1 MRRRTVLMRCCE
13 HCHCSSMQTVF
24 DSNWAPLASVSRS
37 SLGLADFSVSAS
49 PSRSLCGDID
59 LVAALRATK
68 RLKTTL
74 DTTRYVSA
82 RLSFP
87 EFVNRRTTCPR
98 NSGTNDIGLE
108 TRHTSPTALEER
120 NGPCSRNLRGRVYG
134 LAQTVNGELRG
145 LLMVVIVVS
154 LLSLVTSFLSPCRS
168 PSRAPHRLVA
178 ASTSPNLTTVALLRS
193 FERSS
198 A

>member
-1 MRRRTVLMRCCE
+1 L
-13 HCHCSSMQTVF
+13 
-24 DSNWAPLASVSRS
+24 
-37 SLGLADFSVSAS
+37 FSE
-49 PSRSLCGDID
+49 
-59 LVAALRATK
+59 
-68 RLKTTL
+68 
-74 DTTRYVSA
+74 
-82 RLSFP
+82 P
-87 EFVNRRTTCPR
+87 EREDV
-98 NSGTNDIGLE
+98 
-108 TRHTSPTALEER
+108 TA
-120 NGPCSRNLRGRVYG
+120 GVYG